1 MVLLRTSDWKKFEEY
16 ARNCKRGFYQITMDA
31 DGVRVR
37 VQTGR
42 LCFEKVYDTSK
53 PEQEKEYTKVTNF
66 CDYQGYIPIEGSV
79 SEEVFF
85 S

>member
-16 ARNCKRGFYQITMDA
+16 ARNCKRGFYQISADA

-37 VQTGR
+37 VQVR
-42 LCFEKVYDTSK
+42 QLCFEKVYDTTK
-53 PEQEKEYTKVTNF
+53 TEQEKKCKRVTDF
-66 CDYQGYIPIEGSV
+66 CDYQGYIPIEGSIA
-79 SEEVFF
+79 EEVFF